1 MGLIWIVF
9 LLVACECEATPI
21 VPALTC
27 TPTPTTRPTDKPT
40 TGQLFWVDVP
50 SASLEMGLLEGSAQN
65 PVVIYLPPTYAT
77 SDHRYPV
84 IYFLPG
90 YSTDNLF
97 FTDGTFQGFKVQD
110 SMDRLITD
118 GTIEELI
125 VVIPKGQHSL
135 GGSFYVNSPITG
147 NWEDFIVEELVDYV
161 DSNYR
166 TIATAESR
174 GIAGHSMGGYGA
186 LNLAMLHP
194 EVYSA
199 VYSLS
204 PGLFDADG
212 LSNSQMFHTQGIIN
226 RYLELEGKLDIMNR
240 DEAHEAFL
248 EERLGGDL
256 LFTLDYGMAF
266 APNPDRNA
274 PYIAYPYV
282 SQNGELVVDDEIWD
296 RWESGFGGIPEEI
309 ERYTSNYMQ
318 LTGIVVDY
326 GVYDEYRWIPQGCVF
341 FSEQLTEAGIPHE
354 LVNHSG
360 GHSNY
365 LRDRIELY
373 MLPFFSGILRT
384 E

>member
-1 MGLIWIVF
+1 
-9 LLVACECEATPI
+9 
-21 VPALTC
+21 
-27 TPTPTTRPTDKPT
+27 
-40 TGQLFWVDVP
+40 
-50 SASLEMGLLEGSAQN
+50 
-65 PVVIYLPPTYAT
+65 
-77 SDHRYPV
+77 
-84 IYFLPG
+84 
-90 YSTDNLF
+90 
-97 FTDGTFQGFKVQD
+97 
-110 SMDRLITD
+110 
-118 GTIEELI
+118 
-125 VVIPKGQHSL
+125 
-135 GGSFYVNSPITG
+135 
-147 NWEDFIVEELVDYV
+147 
-161 DSNYR
+161 
-166 TIATAESR
+166 
-174 GIAGHSMGGYGA
+174 MGGYGA